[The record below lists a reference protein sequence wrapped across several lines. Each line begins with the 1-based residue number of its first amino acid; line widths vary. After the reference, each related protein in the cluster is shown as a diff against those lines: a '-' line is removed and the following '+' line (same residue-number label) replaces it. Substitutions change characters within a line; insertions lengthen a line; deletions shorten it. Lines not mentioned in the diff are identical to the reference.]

1 MIKMFDSECNF
12 DIYGN
17 VAGENNQIP
26 AVQDQD
32 QELADLLRKN
42 KKFCHT
48 PRTNWP
54 VHEIKPVSEF
64 SNTKIFCMEFPWL
77 FPGRVGDIK
86 DCWSY
91 ELDMSNWAQNL
102 LYYQDGRF
110 AKDKLWC
117 FFTLKYIYI
126 GEGTTIKA
134 SGL

>member
-77 FPGRVGDIK
+77 FPTYFIIK
-86 DCWSY
+86 MVDLQRTSCGVFSH
-91 ELDMSNWAQNL
+91 
-102 LYYQDGRF
+102 
-110 AKDKLWC
+110 
-117 FFTLKYIYI
+117 
-126 GEGTTIKA
+126 
-134 SGL
+134 